1 MIAIFPHVLKGL
13 IGEMIENKM
22 KKNII
27 MITGLSLFL
36 MVTSCD
42 KTKSYSELLTEEE
55 HAVNWYMAQQTI
67 VPYVPADSVF
77 ETGTS
82 APFYKMDEDGFVYM
96 QVINNG
102 NLKNRPKK
110 GETVYYRYRY
120 KNVKDMYS
128 GYEPSWLGNVDNLI
142 QSPSSLVFGTTVL
155 TSTLELGEGL
165 QVPLK
170 YLGYDCEVN
179 IVIKSPKGHTKL
191 QTECIPYLYNIKY
204 FKAEY

>member
-1 MIAIFPHVLKGL
+1 MIDL
-13 IGEMIENKM
+13 KM
-22 KKNII
+22 KKSIYAFI
-27 MITGLSLFL
+27 GCALL
-36 MVTSCD
+36 MLATSCD

-55 HAVNWYMAQQTI
+55 HAVNWYMAQQEI

-77 ETGTS
+77 EVGAE

-96 QVINNG
+96 QVIDTG
-102 NLKNRPKK
+102 DLDNRPKK
-110 GETVYYRYRY
+110 GDIVYYRYKY
-120 KNVKDMYS
+120 KNVKDMYN
-128 GYEPSWLGNVDNLI
+128 GYTPSWIGNADNLLE
-142 QSPSSLVFGTTVL
+142 SSSSLIFGTTVI
-155 TSTLELGEGL
+155 TSTVQLGEGL

-179 IVIKSPKGHTKL
+179 IVIKSPKGPTKL